1 MVVAL
6 INSGNC
12 LIQKMSLVIVK
23 IALFV
28 VIMTSFK
35 NMPFVNNLSSLLI
48 DIVTIKNIAKEHYFK
63 LWTLYIVLWPL
74 YIGDFASPDMRQLIK
89 YCHSRLRASKHIHCN
104 AYFLFLSIL
113 ILPNTVT
120 PDKIHQN
127 IDPSIKIN
135 YLL

>member
-6 INSGNC
+6 INSENC
-12 LIQKMSLVIVK
+12 LIQKMSIVIVK

-28 VIMTSFK
+28 VIMSSFNK
-35 NMPFVNNLSSLLI
+35 MPFVNNLSSLLI
-48 DIVTIKNIAKEHYFK
+48 DIATIKNIAKEHYFK
-63 LWTLYIVLWPL
+63 LWPL
-74 YIGDFASPDMRQLIK
+74 YIGDFASPDMRQPTE

-120 PDKIHQN
+120 PDKRLQN
-127 IDPSIKIN
+127 IYTALQTKGFKT
-135 YLL
+135 